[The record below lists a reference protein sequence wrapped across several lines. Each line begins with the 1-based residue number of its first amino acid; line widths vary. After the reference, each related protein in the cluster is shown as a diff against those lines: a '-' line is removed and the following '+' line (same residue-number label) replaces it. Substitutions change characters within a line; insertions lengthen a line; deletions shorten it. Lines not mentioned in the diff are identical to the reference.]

1 MDVFSRD
8 DLKQA
13 VKFIPDKEIQE
24 RLIEEALADKSVK
37 ILNEQYNRYNTNN
50 KDQDKLG
57 IKIKDIISLKDNS
70 ESNEPKKYIRITK
83 FESFDIDS

>member
-1 MDVFSRD
+1 ME
-8 DLKQA
+8 A
-13 VKFIPDKEIQE
+13 VKCIPDKEVQE

-50 KDQDKLG
+50 KDQDNPG
-57 IKIKDIISLKDNS
+57 IKVKDIISLDDNS

-83 FESFDIDS
+83 FESFDIDL